1 MKKLRLSI
9 MVALLMF
16 TFISTPLK
24 ATETNP
30 TPISETAKANEAT
43 VNTLTVRLQEIKTM
57 DKSNMSASE
66 KKELRKETRAI
77 KGQMRQLSGGV
88 YVSAGAV
95 ILIAVLLLLLL

>member
-1 MKKLRLSI
+1 MKKLTVSI
-9 MVALLMF
+9 MTALLMF
-16 TFISTPLK
+16 TFMSTPLK

-30 TPISETAKANEAT
+30 TPISETAKANEAAI
-43 VNTLTVRLQEIKTM
+43 NTLTLRLQEIKAA
-57 DKSNMSASE
+57 DKSNMSAAE

-95 ILIAVLLLLLL
+95 ILIAILLIVLL